1 MNLKETLK
9 YMSEADDGK
18 NLQTNNT
25 QTTQNKNETTQA
37 EDKTKNQSGEK
48 PQDNKNNDNQKPNQ
62 QSKEQKGNKKEL
74 FENFSKL
81 IKEVEEAYKNLEDIN
96 NIVSKH
102 QGWQQ
107 FKNGNSF
114 RGVTRQGKL
123 INNKV
128 NNLGNAE
135 NLSNSQKAQID
146 SIDNK
151 GDIQTIFINQFAL
164 LKQGIEKHLK
174 SMVAASNE
182 MKNKLGQANN
192 EQAKNLK
199 NNAQTT
205 SSKALNNAGVVKNQ
219 NSTNGNQ
226 EQGSTNQG
234 GNQQPTA

>member
-9 YMSEADDGK
+9 YMTEADDGK

-25 QTTQNKNETTQA
+25 QATQNGETNPA
-37 EDKTKNQSGEK
+37 EDKTKNQGGEK
-48 PQDNKNNDNQKPNQ
+48 PKDNKNNDNQKPKQNQ
-62 QSKEQKGNKKEL
+62 EQKGNKKEL

-81 IKEVEEAYKNLEDIN
+81 IKEVEEAYKNLEGIN
-96 NIVSKH
+96 NIISKH

-107 FKNGNSF
+107 FKNGNTF

-135 NLSNSQKAQID
+135 SLNNSQKAQID

-174 SMVAASNE
+174 SMIAASNE

-192 EQAKNLK
+192 EQAKDL
-199 NNAQTT
+199 NNKAQAT
-205 SSKALNNAGVVKNQ
+205 SSKALNDAGVVKNQ
-219 NSTNGNQ
+219 NSA
-226 EQGSTNQG
+226 NQG
-234 GNQQPTA
+234 GNQNQNSTN

>member
-1 MNLKETLK
+1 MDLKETLK
-9 YMSEADDGK
+9 YMTEGDK
-18 NLQTNNT
+18 TNN
-25 QTTQNKNETTQA
+25 QNLPAAQ
-37 EDKTKNQSGEK
+37 DKKEVAT
-48 PQDNKNNDNQKPNQ
+48 QDNKNQKPNQ
-62 QSKEQKGNKKEL
+62 QTQDNKNDNKNQKPNQQNQEQKGNKKEL
-74 FENFSKL
+74 FENFSNL

-96 NIVSKH
+96 NIISKH

-151 GDIQTIFINQFAL
+151 GDIQTIFINQFSK

-182 MKNKLGQANN
+182 MKNKLSQANN
-192 EQAKNLK
+192 EQAKDL
-199 NNAQTT
+199 NNKAQTT

-219 NSTNGNQ
+219 NSTN
-226 EQGSTNQG
+226 QG
-234 GNQQPTA
+234 GNQ

>member
-9 YMSEADDGK
+9 YMTEADDGK
-18 NLQTNNT
+18 NLPSTDTQKTQVNNPNL
-25 QTTQNKNETTQA
+25 QAEGTQA
-37 EDKTKNQSGEK
+37 KNQNEESKGQDEDKTKNQ
-48 PQDNKNNDNQKPNQ
+48 KPNQ
-62 QSKEQKGNKKEL
+62 QNREQKGNKKEL

-96 NIVSKH
+96 NIISKH

-107 FKNGNSF
+107 FKNGNTF
-114 RGVTRQGKL
+114 RGATRQGKL

-146 SIDNK
+146 NIDNK
-151 GDIQTIFINQFAL
+151 GDIQTIFINQFSK

-192 EQAKNLK
+192 EQAKDL
-199 NNAQTT
+199 NNKAQAT

-219 NSTNGNQ
+219 NSTN
-226 EQGSTNQG
+226 QG
-234 GNQQPTA
+234 GNQ

>member
-9 YMSEADDGK
+9 YMTEADDGK

-25 QTTQNKNETTQA
+25 QTTQNKNETTQTEGKA
-37 EDKTKNQSGEK
+37 EGQGDKK
-48 PQDNKNNDNQKPNQ
+48 PQNKNNNNQKPNQ
-62 QSKEQKGNKKEL
+62 QNQEQKGNKKEL

-192 EQAKNLK
+192 EQAKDL
-199 NNAQTT
+199 NNKAQAT

-219 NSTNGNQ
+219 NSTN
-226 EQGSTNQG
+226 
-234 GNQQPTA
+234 

>member
-9 YMSEADDGK
+9 YMAEADNDGK
-18 NLQTNNT
+18 NLPSTET
-25 QTTQNKNETTQA
+25 QATQNDNEAAKTEVKNH
-37 EDKTKNQSGEK
+37 NQSAK
-48 PQDNKNNDNQKPNQ
+48 NHQDNKNNKNQKPNQ
-62 QSKEQKGNKKEL
+62 QNQEQKGNNKKEL
-74 FENFSKL
+74 FENFSNL

-107 FKNGNSF
+107 FKNGNTF
-114 RGVTRQGKL
+114 RGVSRQGKL

-128 NNLGNAE
+128 NNLGNTE

-151 GDIQTIFINQFAL
+151 GDIQTIFINQFSK

-192 EQAKNLK
+192 EQAKDLK

-205 SSKALNNAGVVKNQ
+205 DSKALNNAGVVKNQ
-219 NSTNGNQ
+219 NSTNQSENQ
-226 EQGSTNQG
+226 
-234 GNQQPTA
+234 

>member
-9 YMSEADDGK
+9 YMAEADEK
-18 NLQTNNT
+18 NLQTANT
-25 QTTQNKNETTQA
+25 QVTQNENGTAEKSKTENQNGKNPQATEEKKEDTT
-37 EDKTKNQSGEK
+37 K
-48 PQDNKNNDNQKPNQ
+48 KPNQ
-62 QSKEQKGNKKEL
+62 QNQEQKGNKKEL

-107 FKNGNSF
+107 FKNGNTF
-114 RGVTRQGKL
+114 RGVSRQGKL

-128 NNLGNAE
+128 NNLGNTE

-199 NNAQTT
+199 NNAETT

-219 NSTNGNQ
+219 NSTN
-226 EQGSTNQG
+226 QGE
-234 GNQQPTA
+234 NQQTTA

>member
-9 YMSEADDGK
+9 YMAEADNDGK
-18 NLQTNNT
+18 NLPSTET
-25 QTTQNKNETTQA
+25 QATQNDNEA
-37 EDKTKNQSGEK
+37 AKTEVKNQNQSAK
-48 PQDNKNNDNQKPNQ
+48 NHQDNKNNNNQKPNQ
-62 QSKEQKGNKKEL
+62 QSQEQKGNKKEL
-74 FENFSKL
+74 FENFSNM

-107 FKNGNSF
+107 FKNGNTF
-114 RGVTRQGKL
+114 RGVSRQGKL

-146 SIDNK
+146 NIDNK

-205 SSKALNNAGVVKNQ
+205 DSKALNNAGVVKNQ
-219 NSTNGNQ
+219 NSTN
-226 EQGSTNQG
+226 QG

>member
-9 YMSEADDGK
+9 YMTEADNSQTEVNQNGG
-18 NLQTNNT
+18 QTGTNNNSNPQTANT
-25 QTTQNKNETTQA
+25 QETKAENETAEKGKT
-37 EDKTKNQSGEK
+37 EDKTKNQ
-48 PQDNKNNDNQKPNQ
+48 KPNQ
-62 QSKEQKGNKKEL
+62 QNQEQKGNKKEL

-107 FKNGNSF
+107 FKNGNTF
-114 RGVTRQGKL
+114 RGVSRQGKL

-199 NNAQTT
+199 NNAETT

-219 NSTNGNQ
+219 NSTN
-226 EQGSTNQG
+226 QGQ
-234 GNQQPTA
+234 NQQPTA